1 MLSGGRCS
9 LGARFEKDFGVSTNP
24 KQRGCPDGHPVMIVE
39 DDPDIRECVQ
49 MILEDEGFEVITA
62 SNGAE
67 AEEELSHMQ
76 EPCVLL
82 LDLMMPVMSGW
93 ELLDHLRRAGKLD
106 DGMHVVVV
114 SATPSHVPKGTTVK
128 CMRKPLRAE
137 QLIATVR
144 QYC

>member
-1 MLSGGRCS
+1 VPSVQV
-9 LGARFEKDFGVSTNP
+9 GARIEKDFDVATKRAKP
-24 KQRGCPDGHPVMIVE
+24 RGCPDGHPVMIVE
-39 DDPDIRECVQ
+39 DDADIRECVQ
-49 MILEDEGFEVITA
+49 MILEEEGFEVVTA

-67 AEEELSHMQ
+67 AEEELSHME

-82 LDLMMPVMSGW
+82 LDLMMPVMNGW
-93 ELLDHLRRAGKLD
+93 ELLDHLRRDGKLD
-106 DGMHVVVV
+106 DGIKVVVV
-114 SATPSHVPKGTTVK
+114 SATPWNVPRGSVK